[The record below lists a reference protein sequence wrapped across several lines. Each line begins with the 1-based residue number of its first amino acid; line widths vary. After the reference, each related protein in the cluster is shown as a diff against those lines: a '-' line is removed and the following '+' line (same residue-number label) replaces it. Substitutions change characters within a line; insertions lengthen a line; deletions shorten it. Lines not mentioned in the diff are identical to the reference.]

1 MLIWS
6 ININILSLSNMV
18 SPNWDV
24 ERVKDFCLVVGL
36 SCDDGERR
44 ILWGGMNWLI

>member
-18 SPNWDV
+18 SPNWEV
-24 ERVKDFCLVVGL
+24 KRVKDFCP
-36 SCDDGERR
+36 
-44 ILWGGMNWLI
+44 ILFASIEANRGKIFARNTS